1 VTVYVFTGYYLRRV
15 APHLGTVLKAAALSS
30 YDAIKQDSVDVPG
43 VLSLGGQGQV
53 VQHTCAA
60 ERWLKELGDLRPGL
74 REGADLPTA
83 VRMIAAP

>member
-1 VTVYVFTGYYLRRV
+1 VTVYFFTGYYPRRV
-15 APHLGTVLKAAALSS
+15 APHLGTGLKAALRSH
-30 YDAIKQDSVDVPG
+30 DAIKQDSVDVPG
-43 VLSLGGQGQV
+43 VLTLGRRGQV

-60 ERWLKELGDLRPGL
+60 ERWLQELEDLRPGL